1 MRKVPKVLVRLG
13 ISLAAMAVLTLLLS
27 LARPDPGLAARM
39 LGRGLLSDALTS
51 LEEAGIRGTDDRP
64 LTFVS
69 NGDETCR
76 EELGRLASLGEGL
89 VAADPRSGEADVAIR
104 CWWEEDEL
112 HVTVESGAERRDA
125 ATRVPDYRSVVPP
138 ILAVMLALGLRNV
151 QIALL
156 AAIWSG
162 ALLFAGVD
170 WTLGIRT
177 LVVHYLWETLID
189 QFNFSI
195 LVFTLALV
203 GMVQIANRAG
213 GGQGLADA
221 VGRMARSGRSSKL
234 AASILGLLIFFD
246 DYSNTVVVGT
256 TIRTLTDR
264 YRVSREKLAYIV
276 DSTSAPVAGIAL
288 ISTWIGYEVGLFQE
302 LSNSLGL
309 GIAGYAIFLKV
320 LPLRFYCF
328 GALALVVITSAMN
341 RDFGPMLRAERRA
354 ATTGELTEPGSKPLV
369 SRLMTRVKPV
379 EGVRPWWPT
388 VVVPVLTAL
397 SVTVGGM
404 IVEGGRAE
412 AATAWA
418 AENSTASLT
427 YVRLCFEGADAAF
440 VLLIGALAGSWAA
453 GLMALTR
460 PLAPETEAK
469 RSRPTRM
476 RELLLPIPAG
486 LVTALVIAIIHEGTT
501 LELPSGGSAS
511 FPSSAYAMALL
522 ARPDTI
528 VVLAIFGALSAA
540 ATGILIY
547 RLVSEHATGRFHG
560 LSYTDTGGAWFQGL
574 KSMSYAISILVMAWA
589 IRRVCDDLGTSTYI
603 VSTLGTVARP
613 WLIPALTFVLGSL
626 VAFSTGTSWG
636 TMGILIPTLMPFA
649 YHMGGMPT
657 LILSMGAVLDGAI
670 FGDHCSP
677 ISDTTVLS
685 SIATGCDHIDH
696 VKTQIPYALTA
707 FVAALACGYLPLG
720 LGVPMPV
727 EHIAGAVLL
736 LVAARFVGRRIAA

>member
-1 MRKVPKVLVRLG
+1 MRKTTRFLIRLG
-13 ISLAAMAVLTLLLS
+13 LCIAGMALSALLLS
-27 LARPDPGLAARM
+27 FARPNAELAARM
-39 LGRGLLSDALTS
+39 LGRPLLDEAFAS
-51 LEEAGIRGTDDRP
+51 LAKSGIAPAPGAP
-64 LTFVS
+64 LTFTSSGDATCEAEVS
-69 NGDETCR
+69 K
-76 EELGRLASLGEGL
+76 LASLREG
-89 VAADPRSGEADVAIR
+89 VEEARGVEADLSIR
-104 CWWEEDEL
+104 CFWKEERL
-112 HVTVESGAERRDA
+112 HVIVTSGAKRSE
-125 ATRVPDYRSVVPP
+125 TRADVPDFRSVLPP
-138 ILAVMLALGLRNV
+138 IFAVILALGLRNV
-151 QIALL
+151 QLALL

-162 ALLFAGVD
+162 ALLFGGVD

-177 LVVHYLWETLID
+177 LLVHYLWETLID

-195 LVFTLALV
+195 LVFTLSLV

-213 GGQGLADA
+213 GGQGLAEA
-221 VGRMARSGRSSKL
+221 VGRMARNARSSKI

-256 TIRTLTDR
+256 TIRSLTDR

-328 GALALVVITSAMN
+328 GALALVLVTSWTG
-341 RDFGPMLRAERRA
+341 RDYGPMLAAERRA
-354 ATTGELTEPGSKPLV
+354 ARRGELTAPGSKPLV
-369 SRLMTRVKPV
+369 SKLMTRVTPAP
-379 EGVRPWWPT
+379 GVRPWWPT
-388 VVVPVLTAL
+388 IGIPVLTAL
-397 SVTVGGM
+397 VATVGGM
-404 IVEGGRAE
+404 IIEGGRGE

-418 AENSTASLT
+418 AGHGTLSLT

-453 GLMALTR
+453 GLMAISR
-460 PLAPETEAK
+460 PVAAGAK
-469 RSRPTRM
+469 VKDPPPTRM

-486 LVTALVIAIIHEGTT
+486 IVTTLVIAIIHEGTSLDGAT
-501 LELPSGGSAS
+501 IPQA
-511 FPSSAYAMALL
+511 AYLAALL
-522 ARPDTI
+522 SRPDTQVI
-528 VVLAIFGALSAA
+528 LAIFGSLSVG
-540 ATGILIY
+540 ATTVLVY
-547 RLVSEHATGRFHG
+547 RLVRERITGRRHA
-560 LSYTDTGGAWFQGL
+560 LSYTDSGMAWMQGL
-574 KSMSYAISILVMAWA
+574 RSMAYAISILVMAWA
-589 IRRVCDDLGTSTYI
+589 IRRVCDDLGTSTFI

-613 WLIPALTFVLGSL
+613 WLIPALTFVMGAL

-649 YHMGGMPT
+649 YHMGGMPV

-696 VKTQIPYALTA
+696 VKTQIPYALTV
-707 FVAALACGYLPLG
+707 FVVALAAGYLPLG
-720 LGVPMPV
+720 LGVPMPL
-727 EHIAGAVLL
+727 EHLAAAVLL
-736 LVAARFVGRRIAA
+736 LVAVRLIGRKITA